1 MKKILNFIYCL
12 ILLAI
17 VAGLIYITDTE
28 VIKKEDYTLVVNGDN
43 ILYKN
48 EILVKDNGV
57 YIPYDTVKKVI
68 DPNIFYDEVANKLIV
83 TTYDKVIK
91 FNENTSKKS
100 VNLKYEDCKYP
111 FIRENNIVYVPITEL
126 ADVYEI
132 DVNLNEKTKMLSI
145 DSKYTA
151 YQKVLNN
158 NINLYKK
165 IDTKSDL
172 LEKINKDDE
181 IIVYG
186 KEKLDHPR
194 WYKVKTKSGNVGYI
208 PKVDLKAEEKNV
220 KPKEIKANK
229 LDEKVVMFWQQG
241 NSLEVLGGK
250 NDAINV
256 ASPDWFDLS
265 STSGDFKDKVNENYL
280 NKARENGYKLW
291 PMFSTVNTP
300 NAKSVTSELLNS
312 ETSRENAVKNILAI
326 VDKYNLEGVN
336 IDFENMK
343 DDEKHLFT
351 QFIRELA
358 PLLREKNVILSCDI
372 YFVKYIERD
381 RVAEACDYVILM
393 GYDQHW
399 SGSSVSGSVSEISW
413 VEKNINYLLKDFKVK
428 PEKLILGIPFYTKLW
443 EEDGINKPVS
453 KNMSM
458 PATEKYIQKYKLSKV
473 WDEKAGQNYV
483 EHKIGSKTY
492 KLWVEDEASIKQRV
506 ELVNKY
512 SLAGVSAWQ
521 KRFES
526 DNAFSVIK
534 QNLK

>member
-1 MKKILNFIYCL
+1 MKKVLNFIYCL
-12 ILLAI
+12 FILGI
-17 VAGLIYITDTE
+17 VSGLIYITN
-28 VIKKEDYTLVVNGDN
+28 IKGVNKKDYTLVVNGDN
-43 ILYKN
+43 ILYKH
-48 EILVKDNGV
+48 EILVKDGGV

-68 DPNIFYDEVANKLIV
+68 DNNIFYDEIANKLIV

-91 FNENTSKKS
+91 FSENASKKS
-100 VNLKYEDCKYP
+100 VNLNYQDCKYP
-111 FIRENNIVYVPITEL
+111 FIIENNVVYVPMTEL
-126 ADVYEI
+126 ADVYNL
-132 DVNLNEKTKMLSI
+132 DVDLNEKTRMLSI
-145 DSKYTA
+145 DSKDAT
-151 YQKVLNN
+151 YQKVCANN
-158 NINLYKK
+158 VNVYRK
-165 IDTKSDL
+165 IDTKSEI
-172 LEKINKDDE
+172 LEKIDSKDE

-194 WYKVKTKSGNVGYI
+194 WYKVKTKSGNVGFI
-208 PKVDLKAEEKNV
+208 PKVDLKIEEKEILK
-220 KPKEIKANK
+220 KPEESKENK
-229 LDEKVVMFWQQG
+229 KIVMFWQQG
-241 NSLEVLGGK
+241 NSLEVLGDK

-265 STSGDFKDKVNENYL
+265 STSGDFKEKISQSYL
-280 NKARENGYKLW
+280 NKAKEYGYKLW

-300 NAKSVTSELLNS
+300 NAKSVASELLNS
-312 ETSRENAVKNILAI
+312 EIARENTIKNILSI
-326 VDKYNLEGVN
+326 VDKYKLDGVN

-358 PLLREKNVILSCDI
+358 PLLREKNVVLSCDI

-381 RVAEACDYVILM
+381 RVAEACDYVMLM

-399 SGSSVSGSVSEISW
+399 AGSSVSGSVSEISW

-428 PEKLILGIPFYTKLW
+428 PEKLVLGIPFYSKLW

-453 KNMSM
+453 KNLSLT
-458 PATEKYIQKYKLSKV
+458 AIENYIKKYNLSKV

-492 KLWVEDEASIKQRV
+492 KLWVEDDASIKQRV

-512 SLAGVSAWQ
+512 NLAGISAWQ
-521 KRFES
+521 KRF
-526 DNAFSVIK
+526 DNDSAWTTIK
-534 QNLK
+534 ENLK